1 MLTPLLFFLTGFSA
15 GTIGSLVGLGGGII
29 IVPVLSLFLGVEPIF
44 AVIAI
49 SLSSTVAVSASATL
63 QYRHFGMV
71 QWAVCRI
78 LIPASVVGIFLG
90 YAIATS
96 LPENV
101 VKLVFAFYLFFA
113 IAMLFRG
120 GAREEEKIK
129 KKKAG
134 EPSIPALV
142 LVGIGLGAIKPITG
156 LGGGVI
162 STPGQKFLGIPM
174 RNVVANTMATMI
186 VSSTIGALLYFTVGQ
201 AIFPPADA
209 LIVAAFVLPGSVIGA
224 LIGSRFSRS
233 VPVLYIKI
241 LFSIVVAY
249 MGYSM
254 LSNALGWS

>member
-15 GTIGSLVGLGGGII
+15 GSVGSLVGLGGGII

-49 SLSSTVAVSASATL
+49 SLSSTVAVSASATM

-71 QWAVCRI
+71 QWSICRI
-78 LIPASVVGIFLG
+78 LIPASVVGIFIG
-90 YAIATS
+90 YAVATS
-96 LPENV
+96 LPEDV
-101 VKLVFAFYLFFA
+101 VKLVFAIYLFIA
-113 IAMLFRG
+113 IVMLFWG
-120 GAREEEKIK
+120 GEKGGDKIK

-134 EPSIPALV
+134 EPSKPALV

-162 STPGQKFLGIPM
+162 STPGQRILGIPM

-186 VSSTIGALLYFTVGQ
+186 VSSTIGALLYFTLGQ

-209 LIVAAFVLPGSVIGA
+209 LVVAAFVLPGSVLGA
-224 LIGSRFSRS
+224 LLGSRFSKR

-241 LFSIVVAY
+241 IFSIVVAF

-254 LSNALGWS
+254 LADALGWG